1 MQLGIFL
8 KRFRKEVLLSGE
20 ALSKR
25 IGIRRYSLE
34 KWENSGSFPNYKSAL
49 KIQAYFGIESLV
61 NISEE
66 TLELCIARELKT
78 LPFKDTKAAAV
89 NTEIASN
96 KPELSYLHS
105 LNIRVQKLEKIAIK
119 QMKQIQDLEKRIL

>member
-34 KWENSGSFPNYKSAL
+34 KWENSGSFPNYKSAR
-49 KIQAYFGIESLV
+49 KIQCYFGIESLV

-66 TLELCIARELKT
+66 TLQLCIAKELKR
-78 LPFKDTKAAAV
+78 LPFKDAV
-89 NTEIASN
+89 PTVEHMEIVRDE
-96 KPELSYLHS
+96 PELYYLHS
-105 LNIRVQKLEKIAIK
+105 LNLRIENLEKITSK
-119 QMKQIQDLEKRIL
+119 QKKQIQDLEKRFL